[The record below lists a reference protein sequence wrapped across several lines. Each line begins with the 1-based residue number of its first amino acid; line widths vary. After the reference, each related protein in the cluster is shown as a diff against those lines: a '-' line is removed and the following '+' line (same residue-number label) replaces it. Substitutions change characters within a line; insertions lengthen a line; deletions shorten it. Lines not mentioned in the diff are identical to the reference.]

1 VEIRCQTEGSA
12 LIFTVTGRL
21 DTVAASEFQREV
33 EKSINNEAE
42 RIVIDCS
49 ELEYVSS
56 AGLRS
61 ILIIAQKTCQA
72 NGYLACC
79 CLRGLVKKV
88 FEISKFSLIVPTF
101 DTLEEALDDKLR
113 QNR

>member
-1 VEIRCQTEGSA
+1 MEVRFRKQGSA

-21 DTVAASEFQREV
+21 DTVAASEFQSEV

-49 ELEYVSS
+49 ELDYISS

-61 ILIIAQKTCQA
+61 ILIIAQKTCKA